1 MKMRRMVF
9 KKTLSTIIWT
19 LLLILFGI
27 IVFVI
32 TSFLLDEKSSGSNVN
47 AESLMIQEKDS
58 CYMVLSKEMKK
69 RFDGKG
75 VFLYAETEPCAA
87 CSERA
92 IMNVVYP
99 ILDSCSVEHL
109 VMVYHPIEE
118 RSIKEMNEDH
128 LRFEKYLDVLVSRED
143 SIMTM
148 NPWMPKYLGFY
159 GIITDSVNRVL
170 YAGSL
175 FDKRFLESCY
185 REFKKI

>member
-1 MKMRRMVF
+1 MRI
-9 KKTLSTIIWT
+9 KKTLSAIVRT

-27 IVFVI
+27 LVFIV
-32 TSFLLDEKSSGSNVN
+32 TSLLLSDKSSGGNVN
-47 AESLMIQEKDS
+47 AESRMIQEKDS
-58 CYMVLSKEMKK
+58 CYIVFSKEMKK
-69 RFDGKG
+69 LFDGKS

-92 IMNVVYP
+92 IMSVVYP

-118 RSIKEMNEDH
+118 ISIKEINEYH
-128 LRFEKYLDVLVSRED
+128 LRFKKYLDVVVSRED

-159 GIITDSVNRVL
+159 GIITDSINRVL